1 MKAVTPGYGPRAFS
15 LIEVV
20 LAVGVVAFAIIS
32 VLALFGQSLQSARQ
46 VTDEDEALGIA
57 RALPAFLQNEGFNT
71 VYGWVQ
77 TPASAPTIYGYNITP
92 TALAAISGTYT
103 AQQAVICTSTDTFL
117 TGTSAGYTTRLG
129 RLFEITLS
137 LSPNMP
143 IHTGT
148 TSTTYVPAV
157 SGSLQTLQQLA
168 SQYNWTSSSAYPES
182 ILPIRASIYPVSGL
196 GVTLTGV
203 YPAFT
208 YDTAVSR

>member
-1 MKAVTPGYGPRAFS
+1 MKAVTPGHGPRGAFS

-57 RALPAFLQNEGFNT
+57 RALPAFLQAQGFNT
-71 VYGWVQ
+71 VYGWIQ
-77 TPASAPTIYGYNITP
+77 TPASAPTIYGYNISP
-92 TALAAISGTYT
+92 AAFASTSGSFT
-103 AQQAVICTSTDTFL
+103 AQQAVICTSADTFF
-117 TGTSAGYTTRLG
+117 TGTTSGYPVRLG
-129 RLFEITLS
+129 RLFEIQLS

-148 TSTTYVPAV
+148 TSTTYVPIV
-157 SGSLQTLQQLA
+157 SGTQTLQQWAA
-168 SQYNWTSSSAYPES
+168 STLVWTSTGYPES
-182 ILPIRASIYPVSGL
+182 ILPIRASIYPVGGL
-196 GVTLTGV
+196 GAIPAGV

>member
-1 MKAVTPGYGPRAFS
+1 MKAVTPGHGSRGFS

-57 RALPAFLQNEGFNT
+57 RALPAFLQAEGFNT
-71 VYGWVQ
+71 VYGWLSSNS
-77 TPASAPTIYGYNITP
+77 TPTIYGYNISP
-92 TALAAISGTYT
+92 AALSGTTYT
-103 AQQAVICTSTDTFL
+103 GQQAVICTSTDTLL
-117 TGTSAGYTTRLG
+117 TGTSAGYATRLG

-148 TSTTYVPAV
+148 NSTAYVPTV
-157 SGSLQTLQQLA
+157 SGSAQTLQQLVNT
-168 SQYNWTSSSAYPES
+168 YNWTTSTGYPES
-182 ILPIRASIYPVSGL
+182 ILPIRASIYPISGL